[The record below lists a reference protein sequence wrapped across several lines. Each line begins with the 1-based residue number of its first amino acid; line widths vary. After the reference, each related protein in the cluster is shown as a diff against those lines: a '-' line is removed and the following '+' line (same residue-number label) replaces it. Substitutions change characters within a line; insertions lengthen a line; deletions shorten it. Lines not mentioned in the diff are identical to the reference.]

1 MVVVSLIGGKMVN
14 FLAGIILGGG
24 AAIALAAY
32 LWMGQQNQLV
42 ELYNE
47 SSDRYMEM
55 YDVCTSKR

>member
-1 MVVVSLIGGKMVN
+1 MVN